1 MSKTTPPPVAEAIKK
16 LESADQA
23 VVQTYIENLEAE
35 IKQLKG
41 DDKTT
46 PQDQSQSQPCD
57 NQDDVKAKAVVDNE
71 KPTKEEATAEAAV
84 EEKEE
89 EEAYPPMYQSGD
101 DMDQAGTY
109 KMEASDLKSAGNYA
123 AAMDKYTLAIQ
134 AASPSALLLA
144 NRADAL
150 LRLGRSG
157 AAVRDCSCALEKN
170 PDSAKALRIRGRAY
184 KELGEYEK
192 SRKDL
197 SSSQGIDYDDD
208 AAEDL
213 KFVTEKVKGIDK
225 EKVQKKLE
233 EEKKLKKRAEEIRKA
248 QEEARREAEEEE
260 RKDAEEEAEMGDIP
274 PMGGMPG
281 GMGDMPGGMGGMPGG
296 MGGMPGGMGGMPGGA
311 GGPGGMGGM
320 GGFMSALLS
329 DPELAAG
336 MQNPKVMAAFSGLM
350 AGPGGA
356 AGLMS
361 NPAKMQE
368 LMGDPEV
375 GPFIQ
380 KLMKKLG
387 PMMGGAMPGAPGGMG
402 GAGEDDDL
410 PDLDDVPNL

>member
-1 MSKTTPPPVAEAIKK
+1 
-16 LESADQA
+16 
-23 VVQTYIENLEAE
+23 
-35 IKQLKG
+35 
-41 DDKTT
+41 
-46 PQDQSQSQPCD
+46 
-57 NQDDVKAKAVVDNE
+57 
-71 KPTKEEATAEAAV
+71 
-84 EEKEE
+84 
-89 EEAYPPMYQSGD
+89 
-101 DMDQAGTY
+101 
-109 KMEASDLKSAGNYA
+109 
-123 AAMDKYTLAIQ
+123 MDKYTLAIQ
-134 AASPSALLLA
+134 AAAPSALLLA

-260 RKDAEEEAEMGDIP
+260 RKDAEEEA
-274 PMGGMPG
+274 
-281 GMGDMPGGMGGMPGG
+281 GMGGMPGG

-361 NPAKMQE
+361 NP
-368 LMGDPEV
+368 
-375 GPFIQ
+375 
-380 KLMKKLG
+380 
-387 PMMGGAMPGAPGGMG
+387 
-402 GAGEDDDL
+402 
-410 PDLDDVPNL
+410 